1 LARWVRI
8 VLIVAAVLLVLALV
22 GDRVAAHAA
31 QSAVATRMQSE
42 APLPDKP
49 TVRVH
54 GFPFLTQLFGGRYT
68 DVELTAHQVT
78 ARQLSNLSV
87 HAHLQGLHVPFSDLT
102 SGRID
107 EVPVDH
113 VQGTVAVPYD
123 EIARAVRL
131 PGLSVTGSGDSVQ
144 VAGQVTALGQTFTAS
159 AHARLEVRDGT
170 VVVTAD
176 HARVVGVRLPAALL
190 PVVERGLS
198 FAVPVQSLPFGLR
211 LTGVEAAPDEL
222 RVSAEADHVV
232 LRKEELTGTG

>member
-1 LARWVRI
+1 VRI
-8 VLIVAAVLLVLALV
+8 TLIVAAVLLVLALV

-42 APLPDKP
+42 LQLPDKP
-49 TVRVH
+49 TVR
-54 GFPFLTQLFGGRYT
+54 
-68 DVELTAHQVT
+68 
-78 ARQLSNLSV
+78 V

-102 SGRID
+102 GGRID

-113 VQGTVAVPYD
+113 VQGTVTVPYD

-144 VAGQVTALGQTFTAS
+144 VAGRVTALGQTFTAS
-159 AHARLEVRDGT
+159 AHARLEVRNGT

-176 HARVVGVRLPAALL
+176 HARVVGVQLPAAVL

-198 FAVPVQSLPFGLR
+198 FTVPVQKLPFGLR
-211 LTGVEAAPDEL
+211 LTGVQADPDEL

-232 LRKEELTGTG
+232 LRREELTGTG

>member
-1 LARWVRI
+1 M
-8 VLIVAAVLLVLALV
+8 LIAVGVLLVLALV

-31 QSAVATRMQSE
+31 QSAVAARMQSE
-42 APLPDKP
+42 LKLPDKP
-49 TVRVH
+49 SVRAH

-68 DVELTAHQVT
+68 DVELTAHGVT
-78 ARQLSNLSV
+78 ARQLSNLAV
-87 HAHLQGLHVPFSDLT
+87 HAHLRGLHVPFSELT

-144 VAGQVTALGQTFTAS
+144 VAGRVTVLGQTFTAS
-159 AHARLEVRDGT
+159 AHARAEVRDGT

-176 HARVVGVRLPAALL
+176 HARVVGVRLPAVVL

-211 LTGVEAAPDEL
+211 LTGVQMAPDEL
-222 RVSAEADHVV
+222 RVSAEADDVV
-232 LRKEELTGTG
+232 LRREDLTAAG